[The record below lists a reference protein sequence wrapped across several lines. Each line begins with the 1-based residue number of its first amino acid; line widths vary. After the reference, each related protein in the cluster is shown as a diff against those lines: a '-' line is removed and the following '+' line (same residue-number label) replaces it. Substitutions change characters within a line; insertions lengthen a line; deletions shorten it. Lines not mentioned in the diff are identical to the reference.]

1 MNIKT
6 SGKLCRNQIW
16 TWLQPMTIFL
26 SLISSVVFSL
36 NYQKMWSVTWKTFKA
51 VCSVCSDLLWINGNF
66 KLCQLE
72 YLLYNMLVKICLW
85 NRRKTFNL
93 WTFCFCQNLSH
104 SVPFCSCLIVSSV
117 CRVVNAPLS
126 CFPLFF
132 CSEPL
137 LFVHPVISVLS
148 SCHVLLLK
156 SLFTFLLQL

>member
-16 TWLQPMTIFL
+16 TWLQTMT
-26 SLISSVVFSL
+26 ISSVVFSL
-36 NYQKMWSVTWKTFKA
+36 NYQKMWSVTCGKHLKPSA
-51 VCSVCSDLLWINGNF
+51 VFRSVCSGLLWINGNF

-104 SVPFCSCLIVSSV
+104 SVPFCSRLIVSSV

-126 CFPLFF
+126 FFPLFF

>member
-16 TWLQPMTIFL
+16 TWLQTMLFSSFL
-26 SLISSVVFSL
+26 FKLPENVKC
-36 NYQKMWSVTWKTFKA
+36 NMWKTFKA